1 MSIYP
6 IYLLAC
12 IWILNVYSVF
22 HTYTFPDTLAQR
34 PGMLVDSVC
43 LRLGGLL
50 NLGEYFGESTARAF
64 ICRAVLHLY
73 ILKYCEPY
81 RWHASLRIQHV
92 SPTYIYKYIHITSLY
107 VHVDHLLLDL
117 CLFTC
122 LLAHRLWT
130 CIVCFAR
137 TIFLKV

>member
-1 MSIYP
+1 M
-6 IYLLAC
+6 
-12 IWILNVYSVF
+12 
-22 HTYTFPDTLAQR
+22 
-34 PGMLVDSVC
+34 
-43 LRLGGLL
+43 
-50 NLGEYFGESTARAF
+50 GEYFGEFTARAF

-122 LLAHRLWT
+122 LLVYRLWT
-130 CIVCFAR
+130 CIVCFTR
-137 TIFLKV
+137 TIFQKV